1 VSSTVSGDVR
11 LIAELNRWRP
21 AKQRIVATT
30 VVPIPFDERLN
41 DVANR

>member
-1 VSSTVSGDVR
+1 VR
-11 LIAELNRWRP
+11 
-21 AKQRIVATT
+21 QRIVATT